1 MGIPVYPPSVDIAT
15 PHNFFFSHQAS
26 DTVAYICL
34 VTRGYLPLG
43 YLLILAFR
51 HVQILQPLQHLVC
64 SVKMKVA
71 FRCGLA
77 HSCVICIGIYSIFL
91 LFIIRGSCSL
101 KSSFLSCSFCVS
113 QVTLV
118 KLAWLPK
125 LLRHTKPQTYDIS
138 FSLMPPP
145 GLSLTWREAGN
156 VFSRLCHQRS
166 THCVPEY
173 VSSVS
178 EAPRTC

>member
-1 MGIPVYPPSVDIAT
+1 M
-15 PHNFFFSHQAS
+15 
-26 DTVAYICL
+26 

-43 YLLILAFR
+43 YLLIFEMPCSNFATLTALCVISENESSVSLWFQHI
-51 HVQILQPLQHLVC
+51 HVYAQWYLQH
-64 SVKMKVA
+64 
-71 FRCGLA
+71 
-77 HSCVICIGIYSIFL
+77 FL

-101 KSSFLSCSFCVS
+101 KSSFVSWSFCVS
-113 QVTLV
+113 QVTWFFPTLSSSWHGCTNCFATRSP
-118 KLAWLPK
+118 KHTILA
-125 LLRHTKPQTYDIS
+125 

-166 THCVPEY
+166 THCVPEL

-178 EAPRTC
+178 EVPRTC

>member
-1 MGIPVYPPSVDIAT
+1 MIYI
-15 PHNFFFSHQAS
+15 
-26 DTVAYICL
+26 YICL
-34 VTRGYLPLG
+34 YGHTRIFALPLG
-43 YLLILAFR
+43 YLLFLAFR
-51 HVQILQPLQHLVC
+51 HVQNLHPLQHFVC
-64 SVKMKVA
+64 SVNMKVA
-71 FRCGLA
+71 YRC
-77 HSCVICIGIYSIFL
+77 SFSTFICHLHWYLQHLL

-173 VSSVS
+173 VNSAPEV
-178 EAPRTC
+178 PRTC

>member
-1 MGIPVYPPSVDIAT
+1 MY
-15 PHNFFFSHQAS
+15 F
-26 DTVAYICL
+26 YM

-77 HSCVICIGIYSIFL
+77 HSCVICIGIYSIFCYL
-91 LFIIRGSCSL
+91 SSEAPVRSKVVFSL
-101 KSSFLSCSFCVS
+101 ARSVCPKLQIFPNS
-113 QVTLV
+113 LV
-118 KLAWLPK
+118 KLAWLHK

-138 FSLMPPP
+138 LSLMPPP
-145 GLSLTWREAGN
+145 RLSLTWREAGN

-166 THCVPEY
+166 THCVPEH

-178 EAPRTC
+178 EVSKTCYSSVSEVPRNY